1 MLRLGALLHDVGKIG
16 VPDDVLRKRGR
27 LTPEE
32 WEAIKAHPTAGARIL
47 QSMPFLA
54 RHIPIVELHHER
66 PDGRGYPY
74 GLAGDAIPL
83 PARIVHVADAFDAM
97 TSARAY
103 RPARLPVEAL
113 DELRRGAGTDFDPD
127 AVDALIAALSR
138 QRTPSEGATR
148 MGSSRARIS
157 IMSRHLWLF
166 IVALLCVPHSA
177 RAQVSR
183 VSLDAVVAADGDS
196 GSSVARKPTS
206 WIDVFGA
213 VRLVDGLDLR
223 VRPVVFRRSFDG
235 EWRTR
240 MYELALR
247 YERPG
252 RVGLRIDAGQLSSP
266 LGLSILENRPDV
278 NPVISQ
284 HSTLYLPVP
293 RFEAG
298 TPTTYLLAASYPLGA
313 QVSASTSLWDA
324 RVAVLDSSPIR
335 GRSMTGESA
344 RPRLA
349 NLVVGGGVTPR
360 AGLRIGATFAHGG
373 YAARSEVRDPHGRR
387 SPGDDRPGRRRVV
400 VRLHTDRGRVSV
412 DAARDGTVERQGR
425 RRMDRSDADAVA
437 ALVYRGTIRL
447 PAYVVDQRGERHGQS
462 RALSAG

>member
-1 MLRLGALLHDVGKIG
+1 M
-16 VPDDVLRKRGR
+16 
-27 LTPEE
+27 
-32 WEAIKAHPTAGARIL
+32 
-47 QSMPFLA
+47 
-54 RHIPIVELHHER
+54 
-66 PDGRGYPY
+66 
-74 GLAGDAIPL
+74 
-83 PARIVHVADAFDAM
+83 
-97 TSARAY
+97 
-103 RPARLPVEAL
+103 
-113 DELRRGAGTDFDPD
+113 RRR
-127 AVDALIAALSR
+127 V
-138 QRTPSEGATR
+138 
-148 MGSSRARIS
+148 
-157 IMSRHLWLF
+157 WLF
-166 IVALLCVPHSA
+166 IIALLCVPDSA

-183 VSLDAVVAADGDS
+183 VSLDAVIAADGDS

-252 RVGLRIDAGQLSSP
+252 HVGLRFDAGQMSSP

-313 QVSASTSLWDA
+313 QVLASTRIWDA

-360 AGLRIGATFAHGG
+360 VGLRLGASFARGG
-373 YAARSEVRDPHGRR
+373 YAARSEVRDPRAGDRQATIGQVEGEWSFGYTRIAGEYLWTRR
-387 SPGDDRPGRRRVV
+387 EMALSSARVDGGWIEATQTLSPRWFA
-400 VRLHTDRGRVSV
+400 
-412 DAARDGTVERQGR
+412 AARYDYQHTSWINAANGTANREPYKRVE
-425 RRMDRSDADAVA
+425 AAVG
-437 ALVYRGTIRL
+437 LRLTPEVTLRGSYLTRHG
-447 PAYVVDQRGERHGQS
+447 YVVSFWDDQVLASIVWARKFR
-462 RALSAG
+462 